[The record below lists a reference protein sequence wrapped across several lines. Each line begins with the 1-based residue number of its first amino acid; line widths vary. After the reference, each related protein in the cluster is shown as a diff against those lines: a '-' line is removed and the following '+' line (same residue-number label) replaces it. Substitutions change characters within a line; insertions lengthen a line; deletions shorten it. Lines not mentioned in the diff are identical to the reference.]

1 MTTTW
6 TTEKKYAGAPSTTY
20 NDSAVTYSQANIN
33 YNGQTITTW
42 TKETKS

>member
-1 MTTTW
+1 MTTW
-6 TTEKKYAGAPSTTY
+6 TKEQRYEGVASALY
-20 NDSAVTYSQANIN
+20 NDSTITYSQANIN